1 MLQFLL
7 RTSRYPVLSQSK
19 DTALS
24 RDVDGKDTKD
34 LLFTQRPMV
43 KLLFQGFYSKL
54 FQLPFSI

>member
-34 LLFTQRPMV
+34 LLFTQRPW
-43 KLLFQGFYSKL
+43 
-54 FQLPFSI
+54 